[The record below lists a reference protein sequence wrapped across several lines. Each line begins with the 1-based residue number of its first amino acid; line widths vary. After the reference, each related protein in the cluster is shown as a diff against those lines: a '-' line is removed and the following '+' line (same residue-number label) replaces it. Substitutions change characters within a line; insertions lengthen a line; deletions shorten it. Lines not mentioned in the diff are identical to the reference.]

1 METMGLYIKG
11 PLIVKTYKA
20 KKNWPRF
27 GSEREDS
34 YIKEECIMQRAVITG
49 LGAITPIGLTVEE
62 FWADLTAGVSGAG
75 PITSF
80 DPTDFV
86 VRIACEVKGFDPKA
100 YMDSKLIK
108 RTHRATQFAIVASQM
123 ALTDAG
129 LTIDANNGTTVGVVM
144 NTGGGGIGEME
155 EGTKMLLAKGPR
167 SISPFFLPSV
177 MPNAVSCLV
186 SMVSGAKGPIIT
198 STAAC
203 ASGNYAFLEALRLLR
218 LGEAQVVITG
228 GTESATFPLFLAS
241 LGRMGPLSCQNDD
254 PQRACRPFD
263 KNRDGFV
270 FGEGAAVMVVETEE
284 HARQRGAHIYA
295 EVAGGAITGDAY
307 HITAPDPS
315 GDGAARAMSLALENA
330 RMAPDEVDCIFAHG
344 TGTPLNDA
352 GETKAIKK
360 SFGGHAYQL
369 AISAT
374 KSMVGHT
381 LGAAGA
387 VSALAAVLAIRD
399 GVIPPTINYETPD
412 PECDLDYVPN
422 VARQQEVNAA
432 MINGFGFGGQNVAVV
447 IRKYSE

>member
-1 METMGLYIKG
+1 
-11 PLIVKTYKA
+11 VKTL
-20 KKNWPRF
+20 R
-27 GSEREDS
+27 
-34 YIKEECIMQRAVITG
+34 KEEFVMQRAVITG

-62 FWADLTAGVSGAG
+62 FWANLRAGVSGAG
-75 PITSF
+75 LITTF
-80 DPTDFV
+80 DTTDFM

-100 YMDSKLIK
+100 YMDSKLVK
-108 RTHRATQFAIVASQM
+108 RTCRATQFAIAASRM
-123 ALTDAG
+123 ALADAG
-129 LTIDANNGTTVGVVM
+129 LTIDRDNETTVGVVM
-144 NTGGGGIGEME
+144 NTGGGGIGDME
-155 EGTKMLLAKGPR
+155 EGTKTLLAKGPR
-167 SISPFFLPSV
+167 SISPFFVPSV

-186 SMVSGAKGPIIT
+186 SLVSGAKGPIIT

-218 LGEAQVVITG
+218 LGEAKVVIAG
-228 GTESATFPLFLAS
+228 GTESCTFSLILAS
-241 LGRMGPLSCQNDD
+241 LGRAGALSSQNDD
-254 PQRACRPFD
+254 PQRASRPFD

-307 HITAPDPS
+307 HVTAPDPN
-315 GDGAARAMSLALENA
+315 GDGAARAMRRALENA
-330 RMAPDEVDCIFAHG
+330 RMVPDEIDCLFAHG
-344 TGTPLNDA
+344 TGTPLNDVM
-352 GETKAIKK
+352 ETRAIKK
-360 SFGGHAYQL
+360 VFGDHAYRL
-369 AISAT
+369 AVSAT

-422 VARQQEVNAA
+422 VARQQEVNAT
-432 MINGFGFGGQNVAVV
+432 MINGFGFGGQNVAVI
-447 IRKYSE
+447 IRKYSG